1 MAGIL
6 EHCCAVAA
14 LRELGPHA
22 ARFVCEFEP
31 ATNSIVLAH
40 RYEVGGRRYP
50 IWRVE
55 DGRYAHYLCDLRL
68 MDLRHRFDKEAVA
81 A

>member
-31 ATNSIVLAH
+31 ATNSIFLVNRH
-40 RYEVGGRRYP
+40 TVGGRRYV
-50 IWRVE
+50 IWRME
-55 DGRYAHYLCDLRL
+55 DGRGAHYLCDLRL
-68 MDLRHRFDKEAVA
+68 MALRHKFDEEAVA